1 MITRM
6 NPQRLAPMFLASF
19 LHRFFADRSAN
30 TAILFALSLPILVG
44 TAGLG
49 VETGYWY
56 FKQRELQTAADVAAI
71 AGAVEKRSGKT
82 YAQIKAAATTEAT
95 EHGYVPGTITVNNP
109 PTSGTHIGTDS
120 VEVLVTMPTTR
131 FFSQIYSES
140 QVTLHARGV
149 AQANVG
155 GEACILALDPTA
167 VGAVTFTGNNLTLIN
182 GCNVMSNSLSN
193 SALIV
198 NGSAD
203 VTVPCV
209 LSAGG
214 VSVDDGLNLTD
225 CSEPQSNVPPANDPF
240 GGLAQPPV
248 SGACLTL
255 PGGVAAAT
263 LNPGRYCGGGNLKGT
278 KTFTSGVYVMDGG
291 TFRINASA
299 VVTGSSVT
307 FFLTNNATVDFNGNA
322 TITLSAPTSGT
333 YKGVLFYGDPDNSY
347 NSNKFNG
354 TATSK
359 LTGALYFPAQDVE
372 FLGNFSGQDGC
383 MRVVS
388 RTVKF
393 TGNLNLNSDCTAYG
407 LNSMPLPG
415 RVSLVE

>member
-1 MITRM
+1 MHFVS
-6 NPQRLAPMFLASF
+6 L
-19 LHRFFADRSAN
+19 LHRFVADRSAN
-30 TAILFALSLPILVG
+30 TAIMFALSLPVLVG
-44 TAGLG
+44 MAGLG

-82 YAQIKAAATTEAT
+82 YAQIAAAATTEAT
-95 EHGYVPGTITVNNP
+95 EHGYVPGTIVVNNP
-109 PTSGTHIGTDS
+109 PTSGSHINTDS
-120 VEVLVTMPTTR
+120 VEVLLTMPTTR
-131 FFSQIYSES
+131 FFSQLMQDG
-140 QVTLHARGV
+140 QVLLHARGV
-149 AQANVG
+149 AQASVG

-167 VGAVTFTGNNLTLIN
+167 NGAVTFTGNNLTLIN

-198 NGSAD
+198 SGSAD

-214 VSVDDGLNLTD
+214 MSVDDGLNLTD

-240 GGLAQPPV
+240 AGLAQPAV
-248 SGACLTL
+248 SGACLSL
-255 PGGVAAAT
+255 PGGLAAMT
-263 LNPGRYCGGGNLKGT
+263 LSPGRYCGGGNLKGT
-278 KTFTSGVYVMDGG
+278 KTFSSGVYVMDGG
-291 TFRINASA
+291 TFRINSGAIVS
-299 VVTGSSVT
+299 GSSVT
-307 FFLTNNATVDFNGNA
+307 FFLTNDATVDFNGNA
-322 TITLSAPTSGT
+322 DIDLSAPTSGT
-333 YKGVLFYGDPDNSY
+333 YKGILFYGDPDNSY

-354 TATSK
+354 TASSK

-372 FLGNFSGQDGC
+372 FLGNFSGTDGC

-393 TGNLNLNSDCTAYG
+393 TGNLNLNSDCSAYG

>member
-1 MITRM
+1 MIARM
-6 NPQRLAPMFLASF
+6 NPQRLSPMFVSF
-19 LHRFFADRSAN
+19 LRRFVADRSAN
-30 TAILFALSLPILVG
+30 TAIIFAMSLPILVG

-49 VETGYWY
+49 VEAGYWY

-71 AGAVEKRSGKT
+71 AGAVEKRSGRT
-82 YAQIKAAATTEAT
+82 YAQIQTAATTEAT
-95 EHGYVPGTITVNNP
+95 EHGYVPGTIVVNNP
-109 PTSGTHIGTDS
+109 PSSGSHINTNS
-120 VEVLVTMPTTR
+120 VEVLLTMPATR
-131 FFSQIYSES
+131 FFSQIYSDS

-149 AQANVG
+149 ATASTG
-155 GEACILALDPTA
+155 GQACILALDPEA
-167 VGAVTFTGNNLTLIN
+167 SGAVTFTGNNLTLIN

-198 NGSAD
+198 SGSAD

-225 CSEPQSNVPPANDPF
+225 CSEPQSNVPPAADPF
-240 GGLAQPPV
+240 AGLPQPPV

-255 PGGVAAAT
+255 PSTNAAAT
-263 LNPGRYCGGGNLKGT
+263 LSPGRYCGGGNLRGV
-278 KTFTSGVYVMDGG
+278 KTFLPGVYVMDGG
-291 TFRINASA
+291 TFRMNATADVS
-299 VVTGSSVT
+299 GSGVT
-307 FFLTNNATVDFNGNA
+307 FFMTNDATTDWNGSA
-322 TITLSAPTSGT
+322 TINLSAPTSGP
-333 YKGVLFYGDPDNSY
+333 YAGVLFYGDPDNNY

-354 TATSK
+354 NATSM

-372 FLGNFSGQDGC
+372 FLGNFSGQNGC

-393 TGNLNLNSDCTAYG
+393 TGNLNLNADCTAYG
-407 LNSMPLPG
+407 FTGMPLPG